1 MLRAHLPAFQRLE
14 EHNLHLKMLI
24 QTLSN
29 QQTGTTSLPTTSSSN
44 QASTSNAGHGTRRE
58 DFPSSVELFWTSEDP
73 KRIRKRFTKENITVE
88 EDGQPVS
95 TKKFAA
101 IEKATKMAAG
111 IFQEFLDKKG
121 INEPMGIEWWI
132 KNHIYVAEKAAERL
146 EKQFPVLALC
156 EGHYKAFKW
165 FERHL
170 KSKRKNAG
178 EGDDDD
184 DRDDDVEEDIEPEP
198 KRRRQPPP
206 PQKGNKHASKKI
218 EKRRPPSPIK
228 PTKLSSKKAEK
239 RRRETSSGRREQA
252 IKKKRKNEVAE
263 SDNNAD
269 LKALPDYDWD
279 ADMVPRREDSDSF
292 SEDSDGQ
299 DRPALRKEDKEKAKA
314 KEPWKN
320 WELSPKGSENQ
331 STPVRKPSSSSI
343 KKTPLALLGSPAQS
357 KSRTTEWASSGVR
370 SSAFNPIDAEGSLA
384 ELRQDDTARLETPM
398 IEVLQRAMRIRY
410 VGLDVKEDI
419 KRALE
424 TLQDARDYGND
435 PDRKGSADFER
446 WLNAIETV
454 TPQVDDDEDEQ
465 GASFGHDALG
475 VWMSVAREEPLKN
488 KFTWGSIRN
497 ACRVIAAL
505 LRIWSISTEQLK
517 ATPNS
522 PHRPIARTHLEQ
534 VSKSIEIAF
543 KFGAEGDEE
552 RDDRGTAPIVQ
563 NSGTY
568 SNNSDN
574 TNTAAGSSKGIIPTT
589 TTTNASNPTNEI
601 GHFPVGTSSVVG
613 PSTASLDDRHSQPEG
628 TQAVKRNNTAKELER
643 GIVSSKALER
653 LTKGAA
659 QALLKS
665 AGMSINTEWKK
676 DEAINALIVAHNNG
690 KIWLT
695 AEQIKAVNVKL
706 PIPGSTKP
714 IPGAQPPGAL
724 TR

>member
-1 MLRAHLPAFQRLE
+1 
-14 EHNLHLKMLI
+14 MLI
-24 QTLSN
+24 QALSN

-44 QASTSNAGHGTRRE
+44 QASTSNAGHATRRE

-121 INEPMGIEWWI
+121 INEPMGIGWWI

-178 EGDDDD
+178 EGDDDE

-198 KRRRQPPP
+198 KRR
-206 PQKGNKHASKKI
+206 
-218 EKRRPPSPIK
+218 
-228 PTKLSSKKAEK
+228 
-239 RRRETSSGRREQA
+239 
-252 IKKKRKNEVAE
+252 
-263 SDNNAD
+263 
-269 LKALPDYDWD
+269 
-279 ADMVPRREDSDSF
+279 
-292 SEDSDGQ
+292 
-299 DRPALRKEDKEKAKA
+299 
-314 KEPWKN
+314 
-320 WELSPKGSENQ
+320 SENQ

-475 VWMSVAREEPLKN
+475 VWMSVAREEPLKK

-695 AEQIKAVNVKL
+695 AEQIKAANVKL